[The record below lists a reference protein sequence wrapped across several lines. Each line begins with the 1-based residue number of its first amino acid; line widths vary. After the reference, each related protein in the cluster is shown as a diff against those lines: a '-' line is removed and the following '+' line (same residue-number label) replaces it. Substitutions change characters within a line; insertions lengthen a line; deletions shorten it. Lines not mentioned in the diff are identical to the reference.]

1 MGYNITAGQQA
12 LMDYGMAQAEAISG
26 RTEVTFELG
35 KQSIKERI
43 ILEDEIESIEKLS
56 RLAQQKARDRKRKG
70 GFGGLG
76 GFVGATLLS
85 LAIPGSTAGLKALKV
100 LLPGLGKQAG
110 KALAGG
116 FKDVKVGDLD
126 RDVQDKLI
134 LSKTKGRKI
143 EEAYDDFEAAL
154 DELNDRQKQQAFM
167 EFGLD
172 AIMGTSM
179 LKYEN
184 LAVGSGETLGE
195 LRAMGKEGIID
206 YGFKDYLKD
215 IANIS
220 ILGGKGS
227 DSTQALLE
235 GLDMQASSASVNASL
250 METIEEFIRQ
260 NRPKVPEIAT
270 PAADAFEAAQL
281 AEDARRTNVLSDM
294 MIESRSRQTGVQPVE
309 VIGQRGAF
317 DFSTILDES
326 LFGRDTLNMLSDAYE
341 KVSPEFRRQFPG
353 QLNPESFAGDFLA
366 GRVGAGGR
374 ATTSEFVAKDLEKNL
389 ANRLMNTPFDQL
401 SKDAQAYKLALDPT
415 INEELAKSIYES
427 RGLGQFSS
435 ASKVEAAFRA
445 DNPTFTGA
453 FNRNT
458 VAWDDIKKY
467 IAEAESSNNPLAVNI
482 NSKGS
487 IDFGLYQIN
496 SKFLNRNL
504 ANFATSV
511 IDQRPDV
518 VYQDVQDILGS
529 FGAVRQGNSLFNLG
543 SL

>member
-1 MGYNITAGQQA
+1 MGYNITEGQQA

-26 RTEVTFELG
+26 RSETTFELG
-35 KQSIKERI
+35 KQGIKERI
-43 ILEDEIESIEKLS
+43 ILEDEIETIEKLS
-56 RLAQQKARDRKRKG
+56 RDAQQKARDRKRKG

-76 GFVGATLLS
+76 GFVGGTLLS
-85 LAIPGSTAGLKALKV
+85 LALPGNTAALKAVKV
-100 LLPGLGKQAG
+100 LLPALGKQAG

-126 RDVQDKLI
+126 REVQDKLI
-134 LSKTKGRKI
+134 LSKSKGKKI
-143 EEAYDDFEAAL
+143 EQAYDDFEAAI
-154 DELNDRQKQQAFM
+154 DQLNENQKQQAFM

-195 LRAMGKEGIID
+195 LRSLGKEGIID
-206 YGFKDYLKD
+206 YGFGDYLKD

-227 DSTQALLE
+227 ESTLAALE
-235 GLDMQASSASVNASL
+235 GLDMQASAASVSSSL
-250 METIEEFIRQ
+250 MDTVKQFSRM
-260 NRPKVPEIAT
+260 NRPELPEIVS
-270 PAADAFEAAQL
+270 PAADAFASAQT
-281 AEDARRTNVLSDM
+281 AESARRANVLSDM
-294 MIESRSRQTGVQPVE
+294 MIEQRSRQTGVQGVD
-309 VIGQRGAF
+309 VIGQRPAF

-326 LFGRDTLNMLSDAYE
+326 LFGQDTLNMLSDAYE
-341 KVSPEFRRQFPG
+341 KVSPEFKRQFPNE
-353 QLNPESFAGDFLA
+353 LNPERFAGDFLA
-366 GRVGAGGR
+366 GRVGGQARG
-374 ATTSEFVAKDLEKNL
+374 TTSEFVSKDLEKNL
-389 ANRLMNTPFDQL
+389 ANRLMNTPFEQL

-511 IDQRPDV
+511 IDQRPDL

-529 FGAVRQGNSLFNLG
+529 FGAVRNNNPLFSLG

>member
-1 MGYNITAGQQA
+1 Y
-12 LMDYGMAQAEAISG
+12 
-26 RTEVTFELG
+26 
-35 KQSIKERI
+35 
-43 ILEDEIESIEKLS
+43 
-56 RLAQQKARDRKRKG
+56 
-70 GFGGLG
+70 GFG
-76 GFVGATLLS
+76 
-85 LAIPGSTAGLKALKV
+85 
-100 LLPGLGKQAG
+100 
-110 KALAGG
+110 
-116 FKDVKVGDLD
+116 
-126 RDVQDKLI
+126 
-134 LSKTKGRKI
+134 
-143 EEAYDDFEAAL
+143 
-154 DELNDRQKQQAFM
+154 
-167 EFGLD
+167 
-172 AIMGTSM
+172 
-179 LKYEN
+179 
-184 LAVGSGETLGE
+184 
-195 LRAMGKEGIID
+195 
-206 YGFKDYLKD
+206 DYLKD

-227 DSTQALLE
+227 ESTLAALE
-235 GLDMQASSASVNASL
+235 GLDMQASAASVSSSL
-250 METIEEFIRQ
+250 MDTVKQFSRM
-260 NRPKVPEIAT
+260 NRPELPEIVS
-270 PAADAFEAAQL
+270 PAADAFASAQT
-281 AEDARRTNVLSDM
+281 AESARRANVLSDM
-294 MIESRSRQTGVQPVE
+294 MIEQRSRQTGVQGVD
-309 VIGQRGAF
+309 VIGQRPAF

-326 LFGRDTLNMLSDAYE
+326 LFGQDTLNMLSDAYE
-341 KVSPEFRRQFPG
+341 KVSPEFKRQFPNE
-353 QLNPESFAGDFLA
+353 LNPERFAGDFLA
-366 GRVGAGGR
+366 GRVGGQARG
-374 ATTSEFVAKDLEKNL
+374 TTSEFVSKDLEKNL
-389 ANRLMNTPFDQL
+389 ANRLMNTPFEQL

-511 IDQRPDV
+511 IDQRPDL

-529 FGAVRQGNSLFNLG
+529 FGAVRNNNPLFSLG